1 MSKLSIYENSWLNLV
16 FEGRNK
22 EYGAYQLRQQNSKTT
37 LKALFFGT
45 VICASLISIPVISG
59 LLNDE
64 SPVAGIVDTSDPP
77 IILVDF
83 LPTDPKIEPE
93 KLVEKVEVEKS
104 SEKQKVLVDPI
115 ITNKTTTDREATLIE
130 PETTKTGNTEN
141 LGDDNGAIAIG
152 ESALDGK
159 GKTPVH
165 DTPEPNISDGSGTAI
180 LNNVGLQASPN
191 YPGGVANFLKEVGSK
206 FRTPDDVEVTGTM
219 KVFVYFVVEKDG
231 TLSNIKVM
239 RDPGYGL
246 GNEAIRVLKSI
257 KTKWSPGIQNNK
269 PVRTAFNLPI
279 NVKMQ

>member
-22 EYGAYQLRQQNSKTT
+22 EYGAYQLRQQSPRTT

-59 LLNDE
+59 LMNDNE
-64 SPVAGIVDTSDPP
+64 IPDVAANDKPLDGFTIIPVKLLPEKP
-77 IILVDF
+77 II
-83 LPTDPKIEPE
+83 IPE
-93 KLVEKVEVEKS
+93 ATKSAPEKS
-104 SEKQKVLVDPI
+104 SAVQVKNVIPTITEKTDTPSEAPVLDFDKPI
-115 ITNKTTTDREATLIE
+115 
-130 PETTKTGNTEN
+130 KTGNVDN
-141 LGDDNGAIAIG
+141 AGDDKGNV
-152 ESALDGK
+152 ALG
-159 GKTPVH
+159 
-165 DTPEPNISDGSGTAI
+165 PNISTDGTGNKPSEGGAGNDDGNGI

-191 YPGGVANFLKEVGSK
+191 YPGGVANFLKEVGNK